1 MMEPVAFARS
11 LDAYLDSLSQ
21 EEVRAMVLR
30 SIKRLDGA
38 HRVQLALFLGLDVAG
53 DPIDEV
59 GGSAVDD
66 RELGAFIDSCGLLRE
81 RFGAFLRDNPRAIRA
96 LGKNV
101 SNKILGPPERNGASL
116 LGHTPLKA
124 IGLIAIAFVFSFV
137 PLGAQYAHQRGML
150 AGLSEISIAPP
161 FAIAPVH
168 VARAAT
174 KPAVHRAARAPAV
187 SSVVASRPH
196 AVRHAAVKHAASKS
210 VAVLRV
216 AVRHSSRPR
225 RSVAARAWKFDPRYN
240 PYVNRSRRHG
250 ARAIAFARA
259 RAPKRLSQSRS
270 QSQSQPQLVRSG
282 FEGRAQLVV
291 SAYLSAVISGDTHA
305 ALQHLGLPA
314 DASASNVSESPIV
327 SRDARARVVSVDTQP
342 DGRARVEVE
351 INGRSG
357 EYFETFYVARDGP
370 AVRIV
375 DRFYI
380 PVNRTAEERAARL
393 LAAKDGH

>member
-59 GGSAVDD
+59 GGSAVND
-66 RELGAFIDSCGLLRE
+66 RELVAFIDSCGLLRE

-101 SNKILGPPERNGASL
+101 SNKILGPPERNGASV

-161 FAIAPVH
+161 FAVVPVH

-187 SSVVASRPH
+187 SPARSVVASRPH

-210 VAVLRV
+210 VAVHRV

-259 RAPKRLSQSRS
+259 RVPK
-270 QSQSQPQLVRSG
+270 QPQVVRSG